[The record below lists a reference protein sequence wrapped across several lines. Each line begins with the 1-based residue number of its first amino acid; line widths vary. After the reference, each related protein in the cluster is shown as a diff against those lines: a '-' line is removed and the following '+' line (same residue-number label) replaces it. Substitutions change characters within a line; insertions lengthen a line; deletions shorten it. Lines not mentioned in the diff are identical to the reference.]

1 KNNPYPAHM
10 PQVKK
15 NLAVHYAINEHGAD
29 HCTAGHDPMM
39 DVGGFQGAGATNNYK
54 QGLYEPLP
62 YRQLTEEKMKFNYY
76 PHIQR
81 ATNTGLGVCNFAYGP
96 GSLYDIEDIVGMVND
111 ITGWSTNWWEIMK
124 SAERTLVLMR
134 LFNEREGFGAK
145 DDVLPKRMFEQ
156 KFSYGP
162 AEGEHVDEE
171 AFYHCRSLYYDMA
184 GLDQEGHAR
193 HSKVVEL
200 DLQWAEE
207 LVRGNK

>member
-1 KNNPYPAHM
+1 M
-10 PQVKK
+10 FVGVKEMSLQRYLK
-15 NLAVHYAINEHGAD
+15 LNEL
-29 HCTAGHDPMM
+29 
-39 DVGGFQGAGATNNYK
+39 GGSFSE
-54 QGLYEPLP
+54 LY
-62 YRQLTEEKMKFNYY
+62 FN
-76 PHIQR
+76 
-81 ATNTGLGVCNFAYGP
+81 V
-96 GSLYDIEDIVGMVND
+96 
-111 ITGWSTNWWEIMK
+111 
-124 SAERTLVLMR
+124 
-134 LFNEREGFGAK
+134 REGVPCSAFGVQFSQKCHIASALDIPVLYITSTAMGAKQAAEEISELTDRRVVYLGAK